1 MNPSH
6 KQRANSD
13 NHEINASHYE
23 DSSVYA
29 LNCLE
34 TEYSSS
40 EIKES
45 KSFIT
50 LFLENKISALQ
61 SMDDLEDNSKIE
73 IELHEPIIL
82 SK

>member
-6 KQRANSD
+6 KQNRN
-13 NHEINASHYE
+13 NENNASHYE
-23 DSSVYA
+23 DSSIYA

-40 EIKES
+40 DINES

-50 LFLENKISALQ
+50 LFLENKLSALQ
-61 SMDDLEDNSKIE
+61 SLDDLEDNSIIE
-73 IELHEPIIL
+73 IKLHEPIIFT
-82 SK
+82 K